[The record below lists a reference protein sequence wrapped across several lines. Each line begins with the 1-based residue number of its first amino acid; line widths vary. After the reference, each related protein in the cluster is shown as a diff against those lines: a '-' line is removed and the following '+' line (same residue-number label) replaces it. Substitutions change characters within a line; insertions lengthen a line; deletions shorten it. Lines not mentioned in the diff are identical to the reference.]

1 MGREISVL
9 KPVYRGNSLMRFIEC
24 YAYFPNLEEYEQE
37 TIMMEERREAG
48 KAENNG
54 LFVNGR
60 WFREVV
66 KRNDYMPE
74 WKRKALNDMIREY
87 NDW

>member
-1 MGREISVL
+1 
-9 KPVYRGNSLMRFIEC
+9 MRFIEC

-48 KAENNG
+48 MAENNG